1 MSPWGR
7 GCLLQGFEWENFGV
21 LNWQSLMGGGR
32 TCRFDCIYVSYILSR
47 QILIGHSFLKPF
59 EKIGDKKLS
68 RGEGGCLPIL
78 SRLVRAVS
86 HAFGDVKTS
95 LRSRR

>member
-1 MSPWGR
+1 MGPWGR

-32 TCRFDCIYVSYILSR
+32 TCRFDCIYVSYIISR

-68 RGEGGCLPIL
+68 RGEGGEFVSTHSLPAGTGGQ
-78 SRLVRAVS
+78 SRVW
-86 HAFGDVKTS
+86 
-95 LRSRR
+95 